1 MAKPVALIFP
11 GQGAQKVGMGKEFYA
26 QVPEAKQVFDRANE
40 IIGDDLT
47 RIIFEGPEEK
57 LTSTAFCQPAIFT
70 MSMAALAAFRASA
83 KFSDIVVVYTAGLS
97 LGEYSALCAAGS
109 VPFEDCLRLIQK
121 RGALM
126 EEAAKANPGKMA
138 AVIGFDQQKLAEIC
152 AASGAE
158 IANFNAPDQIVI
170 TGTPASVEKAS
181 AMITAAG
188 CRKVIPLDVS
198 GAFHSSLMSSAAQKF
213 ARAVADVP
221 FDMTGIKVVTNV
233 NARPQGTVEEIRLNL
248 PRQIC
253 SSVQWVDSIKF
264 IASQGITDFIE
275 IGPGRVLKGL
285 LRKIDPALNVQNIQ
299 TPEDLAALLF

>member
-1 MAKPVALIFP
+1 MAKQVALIFP

-26 QVPEAKQVFDRANE
+26 QVPEAKQIFDKANE
-40 IIGDDLT
+40 IIGGDLT
-47 RIIFEGPEEK
+47 RIMFEGPEEK
-57 LTSTAFCQPAIFT
+57 LVSTACCQPAIFT
-70 MSMAALAAFRASA
+70 MSMAALAAFRSST
-83 KFSDIVVVYTAGLS
+83 KFGAVSVVYTAGLS

-109 VPFEDCLRLIQK
+109 VSFEDCLRLIQK

-138 AVIGFDQQKLAEIC
+138 AVIGFDLQKLVEIC

-158 IANFNAPDQIVI
+158 IANFNAPDQVVI
-170 TGTPASVEKAS
+170 TGAPSCVEKACG
-181 AMITAAG
+181 MIAAAG
-188 CRKVIPLDVS
+188 GRKVIPLDVS

-213 ARAVADVP
+213 ALAVADVP
-221 FDMTGIKVVTNV
+221 FKVTDIRVVTNV
-233 NARPQGTVEEIRLNL
+233 NARPQATVEEIRLNL

-253 SSVQWVDSIKF
+253 SSVQWVDSINF
-264 IASQGITDFIE
+264 LSSQGVTDFIE